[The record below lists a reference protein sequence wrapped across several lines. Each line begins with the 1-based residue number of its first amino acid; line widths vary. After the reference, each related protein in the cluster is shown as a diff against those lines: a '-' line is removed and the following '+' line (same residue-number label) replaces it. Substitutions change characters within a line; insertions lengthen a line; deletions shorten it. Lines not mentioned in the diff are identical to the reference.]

1 MENINYFLKEDDHDN
16 NSNNVILSSDE
27 VAQFNYTINVA

>member
-16 NSNNVILSSDE
+16 NSNNVPNMIKNKEKLNCLLLE
-27 VAQFNYTINVA
+27 E